1 VSREESAT
9 GKVDTLESPAVRPP
23 RDALIV
29 ATALFA
35 TSCLSVATLYQRA
48 SAGYIHQTGEWL
60 VRQAQAVAAL
70 MDGDLHRTLVRPEQ
84 ENTPEYER
92 AVEPL
97 RRVLRGVSG
106 LRYAYTMI
114 LREDGVHFVL
124 DGTPEGD
131 ADGDGV
137 EDHSFLMD
145 RYETP
150 EPPLLLALR
159 SGKPIADITSAP
171 DKWGAMVSGYAPLFD
186 SEGRQVGIVG
196 IDIDVREYRRQLG
209 AIRHAALA
217 ATLPAGLMSVLLGL
231 VTYGLRARTARAEME
246 RSRMER
252 MYREE
257 QRAINALLSNLPG
270 LAYRRRC
277 DANWTMLFVSEGC
290 VELTGYLPGDLLHN
304 RRISYEQ
311 LIHPEDR
318 GMVRAKVEAA
328 VRSKEPFRLTYR
340 IITAGGEE
348 KWVWEQGRG
357 VYAPTGEIL
366 YLEGFITD
374 ITERKRAEAAL
385 RQAMRSA
392 EAGSR
397 AKTEFLAN
405 MSHEVRT
412 PMTAI
417 LGYAEQLLDANLP
430 EQERTQAIN
439 TIRRNAVYLLEI
451 LNDVLDL
458 SKIEAGQLELEHVAC
473 SPAAVV
479 LDVCT
484 LLQHRAQEK
493 GLGLR
498 AEFPDPIPATIYTD
512 PTRLRQILINLVGN
526 AIKFTDRGVVRV
538 VTRFV
543 RPTDAGSA
551 VAGRD
556 RGGPLMQFDVIDSGI
571 GIPPDRLARLFQPFS
586 QADSSTSRRFGGTG
600 LGLAISRR
608 LARKLGGD
616 VEIVATRPGAGT
628 HIRVTVRSGP
638 LQDVEMIQPKPEE
651 LRPESPVPA
660 PQPIQVR
667 FEGRLLLAEDGID
680 NQRLIAQI
688 LKRAGLTVAVAAD
701 GRSAFEQAITAWRN
715 GEPFDVILMD
725 MQMPEMDG
733 YEATRLL
740 RRYGYPGIIVA
751 LTAHALTH
759 DREKCLAVGC
769 NDYMSKPIERAALLE
784 LVRRHLAAAR
794 EAAPK
799 KAQPAAAGTENAQ

>member
-1 VSREESAT
+1 LV
-9 GKVDTLESPAVRPP
+9 
-23 RDALIV
+23 V

-48 SAGYIHQTGEWL
+48 SAAYIQQVGQWL
-60 VRQAQAVAAL
+60 VRQAQATAAL
-70 MDGDLHRTLVRPEQ
+70 LDGDLHATLVRPEQ
-84 ENTPEYER
+84 EGSPEYER

-97 RRVLRGVSG
+97 RRVLRAVSG
-106 LRYAYTMI
+106 LRFAYTMV
-114 LREDGVHFVL
+114 LRGDGVYFVL
-124 DGTPEGD
+124 DATPQGD

-137 EDHSFLMD
+137 EDHSFLME
-145 RYETP
+145 RYERP

-159 SGKPIADITSAP
+159 SGKAVADVSSPP
-171 DKWGAMVSGYAPLFD
+171 DKRGAVASGYAPLFD
-186 SEGRQVGIVG
+186 SRGRQVGIVG
-196 IDIDVREYRRQLG
+196 IDIDFREYRQQLG
-209 AIRHAALA
+209 GLRRAALL
-217 ATLPAGLMSVLLGL
+217 ATVPAGLMSVLLGL
-231 VTYGLRARTARAEME
+231 ITYGLRARAARAEIE
-246 RSRMER
+246 RSRMES

-257 QRAINALLSNLPG
+257 QRAMSALLSNLPG
-270 LAYRRRC
+270 LACRCRC
-277 DANWTMLFVSEGC
+277 DGNWTMLFVSEGC

-311 LIHPEDR
+311 IIHPEDR

-340 IITAGGEE
+340 IVTAGGEE
-348 KWVWEQGRG
+348 KWVWAQGRG
-357 VYAPTGEIL
+357 VYAPTGEL
-366 YLEGFITD
+366 MFLEGFITD

-417 LGYAEQLLDANLP
+417 LGYAEQLLDGNLP
-430 EQERTQAIN
+430 EPERTQAIH

-458 SKIEAGQLELEHVAC
+458 SKIEAGQLELEHVPC

-493 GLGLR
+493 GLELR
-498 AEFPDPIPATIYTD
+498 AEFPEPIPATIQTD

-526 AIKFTDRGVVRV
+526 AIKFTDRGFVRV
-538 VTRFV
+538 VTRLV
-543 RPTDAGSA
+543 QPRDGDMPG
-551 VAGRD
+551 AGRE
-556 RGGPLMQFDVIDSGI
+556 RGGPFMQFDVIDSGI

-628 HIRVTVRSGP
+628 HIRVTVRAGP
-638 LQDVEMIQPKPEE
+638 LQDVEMVQPKPEE
-651 LRPESPVPA
+651 MRPEVPVAA
-660 PQPIQVR
+660 PQPPPLQLV
-667 FEGRLLLAEDGID
+667 GRVLLAEDGID

-688 LKRAGLTVAVAAD
+688 LRRAGLTVAVAAD
-701 GRSAFEQAITAWRN
+701 GRAALEQAITAWRN
-715 GEPFDVILMD
+715 GEPFDLILMD

-733 YEATRLL
+733 YQATRLL
-740 RRYGYPGIIVA
+740 RQYGYPGIIVA
-751 LTAHALTH
+751 LTAHALAQ

-784 LVRRHLAAAR
+784 LVRRHLASAQ
-794 EAAPK
+794 EAVSAQAQRAPNS
-799 KAQPAAAGTENAQ
+799 AQSWS